1 MTLLNMSLGG
11 GVLIAVILVLRRALL
26 HRLPKWTFLL
36 LWGAALCRLL
46 VPFTLPSQLSV
57 YTGAAWIAEAVRPVE
72 ETPAPVPVPAPDLPF
87 IIWEDSPDT
96 LREDSW
102 TPPAVPMP
110 SEPRREP
117 LSLLAAVWLT
127 GTVLYGVFFGAAYLW
142 TLRRFWDAVPA
153 EAEFLRR
160 WREEHPTLRP
170 VQVRTCGAVN
180 APVAYG
186 LIRPVIL
193 LPENTNWTDED
204 QLTYILTHEYVHICR
219 GDLLWKLLLTAALCL
234 HWVNPLVWVMYFR
247 ANRDLELACDEAVVR
262 TLGLDSRK
270 GYAYALLS
278 AAESVFSPLCL
289 TYTTKNHM
297 EERIRAIMKMKK
309 KSVAAILAAL
319 TLTAGVTAVFATSK
333 APLDVDKLP
342 SAVQTS
348 QGSAADPS
356 PKPALGDKS
365 NPGDRVHPI
374 TQGDTSTPVTPA
386 DTSAPDDRVHPVTD
400 QPGDTPTEK
409 SDVCTICTRYY
420 DLPEGH
426 LHPDAKTPNP
436 ANCWGIPDGPIA
448 ADTEIFA
455 HNEEEFREM
464 IRQLRLMGYNGYVG
478 PITYK
483 CGKYSAVIDAYDG
496 VRRTITPPE
505 GIMPDWT
512 YPVNSKGMTYGNLL
526 MGCHILGYYPDLF
539 SAVATNGAEGYMT
552 AEDALHG
559 QGSRYPVYDLE
570 YENIV
575 GYFETGNQISSEVQE
590 KIDEL
595 KNRWNVPA
603 DPIPEM
609 TEIRV
614 ETEEELKELR
624 QYLTQMRGIREGDM
638 AEGLIRTGGYVILI
652 TYEQTE
658 REERL
663 ANGYPVNSKGE
674 TYGNSRDSSVMG
686 YEPDLIAVQTTSGK
700 GGYAFLK
707 EIRYGDYQGETET
720 LEGRLAFGE
729 WKKTQ
734 PSHRLVKVY
743 DADRN
748 NIIGYFPVGNGMAN
762 VSDSEELEM
771 IATQL
776 RNWGLS
782 EERVAEELGYY
793 KQIRGMW

>member
-11 GVLIAVILVLRRALL
+11 GVLIGVILVLRRALL

-102 TPPAVPMP
+102 TPPAVPVP

-127 GTVLYGVFFGAAYLW
+127 GTALCGVFFGAAYLW

-333 APLDVDKLP
+333 APEPNEIDDLP
-342 SAVQTS
+342 QAVMSDTV
-348 QGSAADPS
+348 
-356 PKPALGDKS
+356 PKSALGDKS

-603 DPIPEM
+603 DPIPEGTEFTVATVDEMNELCDYLHNVRGIKNADIAVTRHKDGSCTVSVAYYM
-609 TEIRV
+609 TKQ
-614 ETEEELKELR
+614 EEEAKK
-624 QYLTQMRGIREGDM
+624 
-638 AEGLIRTGGYVILI
+638 
-652 TYEQTE
+652 
-658 REERL
+658 RL
-663 ANGYPVNSKGE
+663 ANGYPVNSKGQ
-674 TYGNSRDSSVMG
+674 TYGFALDSQFVG
-686 YEPDLIAVQTTSGK
+686 EHPDLVAVEATNGKSGYILW
-700 GGYAFLK
+700 GEYRYLGYTG
-707 EIRYGDYQGETET
+707 RTET
-720 LEGRLAFGE
+720 AEDMMAFIAWQE
-729 WKKTQ
+729 TQ
-734 PSHRLVKVY
+734 PDLRVIPVY
-743 DADRN
+743 DVNRDN
-748 NIIGYFPVGNGMAN
+748 LIGYYEINLSNDEEF
-762 VSDSEELEM
+762 SEDELKWLEDGLRRAGIKEED
-771 IATQL
+771 IA
-776 RNWGLS
+776 REIEKHRAPKS
-782 EERVAEELGYY
+782 
-793 KQIRGMW
+793 

>member
-102 TPPAVPMP
+102 TPPAVPVP

-127 GTVLYGVFFGAAYLW
+127 GTALCGVFFGAAYLW

-160 WREEHPTLRP
+160 WLEEHPTLRP

-278 AAESVFSPLCL
+278 AAESGFSPLCL

-356 PKPALGDKS
+356 PKPAPGDKS
-365 NPGDRVHPI
+365 APADRVHPI
-374 TQGDTSTPVTPA
+374 TQGDTSIPVTPA
-386 DTSAPDDRVHPVTD
+386 DTSVPDDRVHPVTQGD
-400 QPGDTPTEK
+400 TSTPVSDRVHPVTGQPGEPTADASQEP
-409 SDVCTICTRYY
+409 T
-420 DLPEGH
+420 DL
-426 LHPDAKTPNP
+426 N
-436 ANCWGIPDGPIA
+436 
-448 ADTEIFA
+448 
-455 HNEEEFREM
+455 
-464 IRQLRLMGYNGYVG
+464 
-478 PITYK
+478 
-483 CGKYSAVIDAYDG
+483 
-496 VRRTITPPE
+496 
-505 GIMPDWT
+505 
-512 YPVNSKGMTYGNLL
+512 
-526 MGCHILGYYPDLF
+526 
-539 SAVATNGAEGYMT
+539 
-552 AEDALHG
+552 
-559 QGSRYPVYDLE
+559 
-570 YENIV
+570 
-575 GYFETGNQISSEVQE
+575 
-590 KIDEL
+590 
-595 KNRWNVPA
+595 NRWNVPA
-603 DPIPEM
+603 DPIPEGTEFTVATVDEMNELCDYLHNVRGIKNADIAVTRHKDGSCTVSVAYYM
-609 TEIRV
+609 TKQ
-614 ETEEELKELR
+614 EEEAKK
-624 QYLTQMRGIREGDM
+624 
-638 AEGLIRTGGYVILI
+638 
-652 TYEQTE
+652 
-658 REERL
+658 RL
-663 ANGYPVNSKGE
+663 ANGYPVNSKGQ
-674 TYGNSRDSSVMG
+674 TYGFALDSQFVG
-686 YEPDLIAVQTTSGK
+686 EHPDLVAVEATNGKSGYILW
-700 GGYAFLK
+700 GEYRYLGYTG
-707 EIRYGDYQGETET
+707 RTET
-720 LEGRLAFGE
+720 AEDMMAFIAWQE
-729 WKKTQ
+729 TQ
-734 PSHRLVKVY
+734 PDLRVIPVY
-743 DADRN
+743 DVNRDN
-748 NIIGYFPVGNGMAN
+748 LIGYYEINLSNDKEF
-762 VSDSEELEM
+762 SEDELKWLEDGLRRAGIKEED
-771 IATQL
+771 IA
-776 RNWGLS
+776 REIEKHRAPKS
-782 EERVAEELGYY
+782 
-793 KQIRGMW
+793 

>member
-11 GVLIAVILVLRRALL
+11 GVLIGVILVLRRALL

-102 TPPAVPMP
+102 TPPAVPVP

-127 GTVLYGVFFGAAYLW
+127 GTALCGVFFGAAYLW

-348 QGSAADPS
+348 QGSTVP
-356 PKPALGDKS
+356 GDKS
-365 NPGDRVHPI
+365 NPDDTRVHPVAPGDTSTPAGDRVHPI
-374 TQGDTSTPVTPA
+374 TGQPAGTPA
-386 DTSAPDDRVHPVTD
+386 DASQEPAPEKHAPEPEKQSA
-400 QPGDTPTEK
+400 
-409 SDVCTICTRYY
+409 
-420 DLPEGH
+420 
-426 LHPDAKTPNP
+426 
-436 ANCWGIPDGPIA
+436 
-448 ADTEIFA
+448 
-455 HNEEEFREM
+455 
-464 IRQLRLMGYNGYVG
+464 
-478 PITYK
+478 
-483 CGKYSAVIDAYDG
+483 
-496 VRRTITPPE
+496 
-505 GIMPDWT
+505 
-512 YPVNSKGMTYGNLL
+512 YPVNSKGQTYGLCSIVSPEN
-526 MGCHILGYYPDLF
+526 CIPDLINVPF
-539 SAVATNGAEGYMT
+539 IKDGENDPSVVCYVRR
-552 AEDALHG
+552 EDAAPY
-559 QGSRYPVYDLE
+559 RYPGEIHNPDNAMDYMAWLEKQPYSVALPAYDKEGNSLGTTE
-570 YENIV
+570 LIV
-575 GYFETGNQISSEVQE
+575 NDSVKVDTGGKDLATIREEV
-590 KIDEL
+590 KN
-595 KNRWNVPA
+595 NRWNVPA
-603 DPIPEM
+603 DPIPEGTEFTVATVDEMNELCDYLHNVRGIKNADIAVTRHKDGSCTVSVAYYM
-609 TEIRV
+609 TKQ
-614 ETEEELKELR
+614 EEEAKK
-624 QYLTQMRGIREGDM
+624 
-638 AEGLIRTGGYVILI
+638 
-652 TYEQTE
+652 
-658 REERL
+658 RL
-663 ANGYPVNSKGE
+663 ANGYPVNSKGQ
-674 TYGNSRDSSVMG
+674 TYGFALDSQFVG
-686 YEPDLIAVQTTSGK
+686 EHPDLVAVEATNGKSGYILW
-700 GGYAFLK
+700 GEYRYLGYTG
-707 EIRYGDYQGETET
+707 RTET
-720 LEGRLAFGE
+720 AEDMMAFIAWQE
-729 WKKTQ
+729 TQ
-734 PSHRLVKVY
+734 PDLRVIPVY
-743 DADRN
+743 DVNRDN
-748 NIIGYFPVGNGMAN
+748 LV
-762 VSDSEELEM
+762 
-771 IATQL
+771 
-776 RNWGLS
+776 
-782 EERVAEELGYY
+782 GYY
-793 KQIRGMW
+793 EINLSNDKEFSEDELKWLEDGLRRSGIKEEDIAREIEKHRAPKN

>member
-333 APLDVDKLP
+333 APEPNEIDDLP
-342 SAVQTS
+342 QAVMSDTV
-348 QGSAADPS
+348 

-483 CGKYSAVIDAYDG
+483 CGKYSAVVDAYDG

-603 DPIPEM
+603 DPIPEGTEFTVATVDEMNELCDYLHNVRGIKNADIAVTRHKDGSCTVSVAYYM
-609 TEIRV
+609 TKQ
-614 ETEEELKELR
+614 EEEAKK
-624 QYLTQMRGIREGDM
+624 
-638 AEGLIRTGGYVILI
+638 
-652 TYEQTE
+652 
-658 REERL
+658 RL
-663 ANGYPVNSKGE
+663 ANGYPVNSKGQ
-674 TYGNSRDSSVMG
+674 TYGFALDSQFVG
-686 YEPDLIAVQTTSGK
+686 EHPDLVAVEATNGKSGYILW
-700 GGYAFLK
+700 GEYRYLGYTG
-707 EIRYGDYQGETET
+707 RTET
-720 LEGRLAFGE
+720 AEDMMAFIAWQE
-729 WKKTQ
+729 TQ
-734 PSHRLVKVY
+734 PDLRVIPVY
-743 DADRN
+743 DVNRDN
-748 NIIGYFPVGNGMAN
+748 LIGYYEINLSNDKEF
-762 VSDSEELEM
+762 SEDELKWLEDGLRRSGIKEED
-771 IATQL
+771 IA
-776 RNWGLS
+776 REIEKHRAPKN
-782 EERVAEELGYY
+782 
-793 KQIRGMW
+793 

>member
-102 TPPAVPMP
+102 TPPAVPVP

-127 GTVLYGVFFGAAYLW
+127 GTALCGVFFGAAYLW

-234 HWVNPLVWVMYFR
+234 HWFNPLVWVMYFR

-333 APLDVDKLP
+333 APEPNEIDDLP
-342 SAVQTS
+342 QAVMSDTV
-348 QGSAADPS
+348 

-603 DPIPEM
+603 DPIPEGTEFTVATVDEMNELCDYLHNVRGIKNADIAVTRHKDGSCTVSVAYYM
-609 TEIRV
+609 TKQ
-614 ETEEELKELR
+614 EEEAKK
-624 QYLTQMRGIREGDM
+624 
-638 AEGLIRTGGYVILI
+638 
-652 TYEQTE
+652 
-658 REERL
+658 RL
-663 ANGYPVNSKGE
+663 ANGYPVNSKGQ
-674 TYGNSRDSSVMG
+674 TYGFALDSQFVG
-686 YEPDLIAVQTTSGK
+686 EHPDLVAVEATNGKSGYILW
-700 GGYAFLK
+700 GEYRYLGYTG
-707 EIRYGDYQGETET
+707 RTET
-720 LEGRLAFGE
+720 AEDMMAFIAWQE
-729 WKKTQ
+729 TQ
-734 PSHRLVKVY
+734 PDLRVIPVY
-743 DADRN
+743 DVNRDN
-748 NIIGYFPVGNGMAN
+748 LIGYYEINLSNDEEF
-762 VSDSEELEM
+762 SEDELKWLEDGLRRSGIKEED
-771 IATQL
+771 IA
-776 RNWGLS
+776 REIEKHRAPKN
-782 EERVAEELGYY
+782 
-793 KQIRGMW
+793 

>member
-102 TPPAVPMP
+102 TPPAVPVP

-127 GTVLYGVFFGAAYLW
+127 GTALCGVFFGAAYLW

-333 APLDVDKLP
+333 APEPNEIDDLP
-342 SAVQTS
+342 QAVMSDTV
-348 QGSAADPS
+348 

-603 DPIPEM
+603 DPIPEGTEFTVATVDEMNELCDYLHNVRGIKNADIAVTRHKDGSCTVSVAYYM
-609 TEIRV
+609 TKQ
-614 ETEEELKELR
+614 EEEAKK
-624 QYLTQMRGIREGDM
+624 
-638 AEGLIRTGGYVILI
+638 
-652 TYEQTE
+652 
-658 REERL
+658 RL
-663 ANGYPVNSKGE
+663 ANGYPVNSKGQ
-674 TYGNSRDSSVMG
+674 TYGFALDSQFVG
-686 YEPDLIAVQTTSGK
+686 EHPDLVAVEATNGKSGYILW
-700 GGYAFLK
+700 GEYRYLGYTG
-707 EIRYGDYQGETET
+707 RTET
-720 LEGRLAFGE
+720 AEDMMAFIAWQE
-729 WKKTQ
+729 TQ
-734 PSHRLVKVY
+734 PDLRVIPVY
-743 DADRN
+743 DVNRDN
-748 NIIGYFPVGNGMAN
+748 LIGYYEINLSNDEEF
-762 VSDSEELEM
+762 SEDELKWLEDGLRRAGIKEED
-771 IATQL
+771 IA
-776 RNWGLS
+776 REIEKHRAPKS
-782 EERVAEELGYY
+782 
-793 KQIRGMW
+793 

>member
-102 TPPAVPMP
+102 TPPAVPVP

-127 GTVLYGVFFGAAYLW
+127 GTALCGVFFGAAYLW

-289 TYTTKNHM
+289 TYTTKSHM

-333 APLDVDKLP
+333 APEPNEIDDLP
-342 SAVQTS
+342 QAVMSDTV
-348 QGSAADPS
+348 

-603 DPIPEM
+603 DPIPEGTEFTVATVDEMNELCDYLHNVRGIKNADIAVTRHKDGSCTVSVAYYM
-609 TEIRV
+609 TKQ
-614 ETEEELKELR
+614 EEEAKK
-624 QYLTQMRGIREGDM
+624 
-638 AEGLIRTGGYVILI
+638 
-652 TYEQTE
+652 
-658 REERL
+658 RL
-663 ANGYPVNSKGE
+663 ANGYPVNSKGQ
-674 TYGNSRDSSVMG
+674 TYGFALDSQFVG
-686 YEPDLIAVQTTSGK
+686 EHPDLVAVEATNGKSGYILW
-700 GGYAFLK
+700 GEYRYLGYTG
-707 EIRYGDYQGETET
+707 RTET
-720 LEGRLAFGE
+720 AEDMMAFIAWQE
-729 WKKTQ
+729 TQ
-734 PSHRLVKVY
+734 PDLRVIPVY
-743 DADRN
+743 DVNRDN
-748 NIIGYFPVGNGMAN
+748 LIGYYEINLSNDEEF
-762 VSDSEELEM
+762 SEDELKWLEDGLRRSGIKEED
-771 IATQL
+771 IAQEIEKH
-776 RNWGLS
+776 RAPKN
-782 EERVAEELGYY
+782 
-793 KQIRGMW
+793 

>member
-57 YTGAAWIAEAVRPVE
+57 YTGVAWIAEAVRPVE

-102 TPPAVPMP
+102 TPPAVPVP

-127 GTVLYGVFFGAAYLW
+127 GTALCGVFFGAAYLW

-333 APLDVDKLP
+333 AP
-342 SAVQTS
+342 
-348 QGSAADPS
+348 
-356 PKPALGDKS
+356 
-365 NPGDRVHPI
+365 R
-374 TQGDTSTPVTPA
+374 
-386 DTSAPDDRVHPVTD
+386 
-400 QPGDTPTEK
+400 
-409 SDVCTICTRYY
+409 
-420 DLPEGH
+420 
-426 LHPDAKTPNP
+426 
-436 ANCWGIPDGPIA
+436 
-448 ADTEIFA
+448 
-455 HNEEEFREM
+455 
-464 IRQLRLMGYNGYVG
+464 
-478 PITYK
+478 
-483 CGKYSAVIDAYDG
+483 
-496 VRRTITPPE
+496 
-505 GIMPDWT
+505 
-512 YPVNSKGMTYGNLL
+512 
-526 MGCHILGYYPDLF
+526 
-539 SAVATNGAEGYMT
+539 
-552 AEDALHG
+552 
-559 QGSRYPVYDLE
+559 
-570 YENIV
+570 
-575 GYFETGNQISSEVQE
+575 
-590 KIDEL
+590 
-595 KNRWNVPA
+595 
-603 DPIPEM
+603 
-609 TEIRV
+609 
-614 ETEEELKELR
+614 
-624 QYLTQMRGIREGDM
+624 
-638 AEGLIRTGGYVILI
+638 
-652 TYEQTE
+652 
-658 REERL
+658 
-663 ANGYPVNSKGE
+663 
-674 TYGNSRDSSVMG
+674 
-686 YEPDLIAVQTTSGK
+686 
-700 GGYAFLK
+700 
-707 EIRYGDYQGETET
+707 
-720 LEGRLAFGE
+720 
-729 WKKTQ
+729 
-734 PSHRLVKVY
+734 
-743 DADRN
+743 
-748 NIIGYFPVGNGMAN
+748 
-762 VSDSEELEM
+762 SEEH
-771 IATQL
+771 T
-776 RNWGLS
+776 S
-782 EERVAEELGYY
+782 EL
-793 KQIRGMW
+793 QSH

>member
-11 GVLIAVILVLRRALL
+11 GVLIGVILVLRRALL

-102 TPPAVPMP
+102 TPPAVPVP

-127 GTVLYGVFFGAAYLW
+127 GTALCGVFFGAAYLW

-234 HWVNPLVWVMYFR
+234 HWFNPLVWVMYFR

-278 AAESVFSPLCL
+278 AAESGFSPLCL

-333 APLDVDKLP
+333 APEPNEIDDLP
-342 SAVQTS
+342 QAVMSDTV
-348 QGSAADPS
+348 

-603 DPIPEM
+603 DPIPEGTEFTVATVDEMNELCDYLHNVRGIKNADIAVTRHKDGSCTVSVAYYM
-609 TEIRV
+609 TKQ
-614 ETEEELKELR
+614 EEEAKK
-624 QYLTQMRGIREGDM
+624 
-638 AEGLIRTGGYVILI
+638 
-652 TYEQTE
+652 
-658 REERL
+658 RL
-663 ANGYPVNSKGE
+663 ANGYPVNSKGQ
-674 TYGNSRDSSVMG
+674 TYGFALDSQFVG
-686 YEPDLIAVQTTSGK
+686 EHPDLVAVEATNGKSGYILW
-700 GGYAFLK
+700 GEYRYLGYTG
-707 EIRYGDYQGETET
+707 RTET
-720 LEGRLAFGE
+720 AEDMMAFIAWQE
-729 WKKTQ
+729 TQ
-734 PSHRLVKVY
+734 PDLRVIPVY
-743 DADRN
+743 DVNRDN
-748 NIIGYFPVGNGMAN
+748 LIGYYEINLSNDKEF
-762 VSDSEELEM
+762 SEDELKWLEDGLRRSGIKEED
-771 IATQL
+771 IA
-776 RNWGLS
+776 REIEKHRAPKS
-782 EERVAEELGYY
+782 
-793 KQIRGMW
+793 

>member
-11 GVLIAVILVLRRALL
+11 GVLIGVILVLRRALL

-102 TPPAVPMP
+102 TPPAVPVP

-127 GTVLYGVFFGAAYLW
+127 GTALCGVFFGAAYLW

-356 PKPALGDKS
+356 PKPAPGDKS
-365 NPGDRVHPI
+365 APADRVHPAASEDI
-374 TQGDTSTPVTPA
+374 STPVTPA
-386 DTSAPDDRVHPVTD
+386 DTSVPDDRVHPVTQGD
-400 QPGDTPTEK
+400 TSTPVSDRVHPVTGQPGEPTADASQEP
-409 SDVCTICTRYY
+409 T
-420 DLPEGH
+420 DL
-426 LHPDAKTPNP
+426 N
-436 ANCWGIPDGPIA
+436 
-448 ADTEIFA
+448 
-455 HNEEEFREM
+455 
-464 IRQLRLMGYNGYVG
+464 
-478 PITYK
+478 
-483 CGKYSAVIDAYDG
+483 
-496 VRRTITPPE
+496 
-505 GIMPDWT
+505 
-512 YPVNSKGMTYGNLL
+512 
-526 MGCHILGYYPDLF
+526 
-539 SAVATNGAEGYMT
+539 
-552 AEDALHG
+552 
-559 QGSRYPVYDLE
+559 
-570 YENIV
+570 
-575 GYFETGNQISSEVQE
+575 
-590 KIDEL
+590 
-595 KNRWNVPA
+595 NRWNVPA
-603 DPIPEM
+603 DPIPEGTEFTVATVDEMNELCDYLHNVRGIKNADIAVTRHKDGSCTVSVAYYM
-609 TEIRV
+609 TKQ
-614 ETEEELKELR
+614 EEEAKK
-624 QYLTQMRGIREGDM
+624 
-638 AEGLIRTGGYVILI
+638 
-652 TYEQTE
+652 
-658 REERL
+658 RL
-663 ANGYPVNSKGE
+663 ANGYPVNSKGQ
-674 TYGNSRDSSVMG
+674 TYGFALDSQFVG
-686 YEPDLIAVQTTSGK
+686 EHPDLVAVEATNGKSGYILW
-700 GGYAFLK
+700 GEYRYLGYTG
-707 EIRYGDYQGETET
+707 RTET
-720 LEGRLAFGE
+720 AEDMMAFIAWQE
-729 WKKTQ
+729 TQ
-734 PSHRLVKVY
+734 PDLRVIPVY
-743 DADRN
+743 DVNRDN
-748 NIIGYFPVGNGMAN
+748 LIGYYEINLSNDKEF
-762 VSDSEELEM
+762 SEDELKWLEDGLRRAGIKEED
-771 IATQL
+771 IA
-776 RNWGLS
+776 REIEKHRAPKS
-782 EERVAEELGYY
+782 
-793 KQIRGMW
+793 

>member
-102 TPPAVPMP
+102 TPPAVPVP

-127 GTVLYGVFFGAAYLW
+127 GTALCGVFFGAAYLW

-160 WREEHPTLRP
+160 WLEEHPTLRP

-356 PKPALGDKS
+356 PKPAPGDKS
-365 NPGDRVHPI
+365 APADRVHPAASEDI
-374 TQGDTSTPVTPA
+374 STPVTPA
-386 DTSAPDDRVHPVTD
+386 DTSVPDDRVHPVTQGD
-400 QPGDTPTEK
+400 TSTPVSDRVHPVTGQPGEPTADASQEP
-409 SDVCTICTRYY
+409 T
-420 DLPEGH
+420 DL
-426 LHPDAKTPNP
+426 N
-436 ANCWGIPDGPIA
+436 
-448 ADTEIFA
+448 
-455 HNEEEFREM
+455 
-464 IRQLRLMGYNGYVG
+464 
-478 PITYK
+478 
-483 CGKYSAVIDAYDG
+483 
-496 VRRTITPPE
+496 
-505 GIMPDWT
+505 
-512 YPVNSKGMTYGNLL
+512 
-526 MGCHILGYYPDLF
+526 
-539 SAVATNGAEGYMT
+539 
-552 AEDALHG
+552 
-559 QGSRYPVYDLE
+559 
-570 YENIV
+570 
-575 GYFETGNQISSEVQE
+575 
-590 KIDEL
+590 
-595 KNRWNVPA
+595 NRWNVPA

-624 QYLTQMRGIREGDM
+624 QYLTQMRGIREGDI
-638 AEGLIRTGGYVILI
+638 AEGVIGTGGYVILI

>member
-11 GVLIAVILVLRRALL
+11 GVLIGVILVLRRALL

-102 TPPAVPMP
+102 TPPAVPVP

-127 GTVLYGVFFGAAYLW
+127 GTALCGVFFGAAYLW

-278 AAESVFSPLCL
+278 AAESGFSPLCL

-333 APLDVDKLP
+333 APEPNEIDDLP
-342 SAVQTS
+342 QAVMSDTV
-348 QGSAADPS
+348 

-603 DPIPEM
+603 DPIPEGTEFTVATVDEMNELCDYLHNVRGIKNADIAVTRHKDGSCTVSVAYYM
-609 TEIRV
+609 TKQ
-614 ETEEELKELR
+614 EEEAKK
-624 QYLTQMRGIREGDM
+624 
-638 AEGLIRTGGYVILI
+638 
-652 TYEQTE
+652 
-658 REERL
+658 RL
-663 ANGYPVNSKGE
+663 ANGYPVNSKGQ
-674 TYGNSRDSSVMG
+674 TYGFALDSQFVG
-686 YEPDLIAVQTTSGK
+686 EHPDLVAVEATNGKSGYILW
-700 GGYAFLK
+700 GEYRYLGYTG
-707 EIRYGDYQGETET
+707 RTET
-720 LEGRLAFGE
+720 AEDMMAFIAWQE
-729 WKKTQ
+729 TQ
-734 PSHRLVKVY
+734 PDLRVIPVY
-743 DADRN
+743 DVNRDN
-748 NIIGYFPVGNGMAN
+748 LIGYYEINLSNDKEF
-762 VSDSEELEM
+762 SEDELKWLEDGLRRAGIKEED
-771 IATQL
+771 IA
-776 RNWGLS
+776 REIEKHRAPKS
-782 EERVAEELGYY
+782 
-793 KQIRGMW
+793 

>member
-11 GVLIAVILVLRRALL
+11 GVLIGVILVLRRALL

-102 TPPAVPMP
+102 TPPAVPVP

-127 GTVLYGVFFGAAYLW
+127 GTALCGVFFGAAYLW

-278 AAESVFSPLCL
+278 AAESGFSPLCL

-333 APLDVDKLP
+333 APEPNEIDDLP
-342 SAVQTS
+342 QAVMSDTV
-348 QGSAADPS
+348 
-356 PKPALGDKS
+356 PKSALGDKS

-603 DPIPEM
+603 DPIPEGTEFTVATVDEMNELCDYLHNVRGIKNADIAVTRHKDGSCTVSVAYYM
-609 TEIRV
+609 TKQ
-614 ETEEELKELR
+614 EEEAKK
-624 QYLTQMRGIREGDM
+624 
-638 AEGLIRTGGYVILI
+638 
-652 TYEQTE
+652 
-658 REERL
+658 RL
-663 ANGYPVNSKGE
+663 ANGYPVNSKGQ
-674 TYGNSRDSSVMG
+674 TYGFALDSQFVG
-686 YEPDLIAVQTTSGK
+686 EHPDLVAVEATNGKSGYILW
-700 GGYAFLK
+700 GEYRYLGYTG
-707 EIRYGDYQGETET
+707 RTET
-720 LEGRLAFGE
+720 AEDMMAFIAWQE
-729 WKKTQ
+729 TQ
-734 PSHRLVKVY
+734 PDLRVIPVY
-743 DADRN
+743 DVNRDN
-748 NIIGYFPVGNGMAN
+748 LIGYYEINLSNDEEF
-762 VSDSEELEM
+762 SEDELKWLEDGLRRSGIKEED
-771 IATQL
+771 IA
-776 RNWGLS
+776 REIEKHRAPKN
-782 EERVAEELGYY
+782 
-793 KQIRGMW
+793 

>member
-278 AAESVFSPLCL
+278 AAESGFSPLCL

-333 APLDVDKLP
+333 APEPNEIDDLP
-342 SAVQTS
+342 QAVMSDTV
-348 QGSAADPS
+348 

-365 NPGDRVHPI
+365 NPGDRVHPAASEDI
-374 TQGDTSTPVTPA
+374 STPVTPA
-386 DTSAPDDRVHPVTD
+386 DTSVPDDRVHPVTQGD
-400 QPGDTPTEK
+400 TSTPVSDRVHPVTGQPGEPTADASQEP
-409 SDVCTICTRYY
+409 T
-420 DLPEGH
+420 DL
-426 LHPDAKTPNP
+426 N
-436 ANCWGIPDGPIA
+436 
-448 ADTEIFA
+448 
-455 HNEEEFREM
+455 
-464 IRQLRLMGYNGYVG
+464 
-478 PITYK
+478 
-483 CGKYSAVIDAYDG
+483 
-496 VRRTITPPE
+496 
-505 GIMPDWT
+505 
-512 YPVNSKGMTYGNLL
+512 
-526 MGCHILGYYPDLF
+526 
-539 SAVATNGAEGYMT
+539 
-552 AEDALHG
+552 
-559 QGSRYPVYDLE
+559 
-570 YENIV
+570 
-575 GYFETGNQISSEVQE
+575 
-590 KIDEL
+590 
-595 KNRWNVPA
+595 NRWNVPA

-638 AEGLIRTGGYVILI
+638 AEGVIGTGGYVILI